1 MYQISTS
8 SIILKLVHPIISR
21 LKSRYVWSRSKN
33 HLVMQKLDPVKISWI
48 IRAKENG
55 MKNADVAS
63 SMKISQCW
71 VQKLY
76 SRYHNSGEIPILRK
90 PGRPKRIITE
100 EMKCIVQS
108 AFEKFRCSAV
118 FLEKIIDTDGIHIP
132 HNTIHQILRSKG
144 LAEQQPKKRRRR
156 KWIRFE
162 RTYSNSMWH
171 TDWKLLDD
179 GRWFLCYQ
187 DDASRFIISHGV
199 FAEATTD
206 NAILVLREA
215 IAKHGRPASI
225 LTDHGSQ
232 FYANKSEYKRKGASR
247 FEQELVR
254 LEIKHIMARVNHPQT
269 NGKLERFHGEIQ
281 RKQKWFGTIDELV
294 EWYNYTKPH
303 MSLDWDN
310 LETPAKAFVR
320 KMPQKGSTVID
331 EQTGEKYYAE

>member
-1 MYQISTS
+1 
-8 SIILKLVHPIISR
+8 
-21 LKSRYVWSRSKN
+21 
-33 HLVMQKLDPVKISWI
+33 MQKLDPVKISWI
-48 IRAKENG
+48 IRQKENG
-55 MKNADVAS
+55 AKNADVAH
-63 SMKISQCW
+63 SMNISTRW

-76 SRYHNSGEIPILRK
+76 SQYRNSENIPVLGK
-90 PGRPKRIITE
+90 PGRLKRIITE
-100 EMKCIVQS
+100 EMREAAES
-108 AFEKFRCSAV
+108 AFEKFKCSAV
-118 FLEKIIDTDGIHIP
+118 FLEKILDADGIHIP

-144 LAEQQPKKRRRR
+144 LAEVQPKKRKRR

-162 RTYSNSMWH
+162 RTYSNSTWH
-171 TDWKLLDD
+171 TDWKQLDD

-187 DDASRFIISHGV
+187 DDASRFIVHYGV

-206 NAILVLREA
+206 NALAVLKEA

-232 FYANKSEYKRKGASR
+232 FYANQAEYKRKGASR

-254 LEIKHIMARVNHPQT
+254 LGIKHIMARVNHPQT

-294 EWYNYTKPH
+294 HWYNHTKPH

-320 KMPQKGSTVID
+320 KMPEEGSTVID
-331 EQTGEKYYAE
+331 EQTGKKYHVE